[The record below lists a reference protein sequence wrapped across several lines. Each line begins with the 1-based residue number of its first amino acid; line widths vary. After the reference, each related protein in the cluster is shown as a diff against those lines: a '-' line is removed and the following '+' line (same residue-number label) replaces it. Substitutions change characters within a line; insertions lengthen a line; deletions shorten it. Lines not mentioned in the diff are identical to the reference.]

1 MNGLFPVRRAS
12 LTLLFALSFALPLQA
27 ADDVQALLATI
38 KAVGREGAGNPAAA
52 KAWQALTH
60 LGPDA
65 LPAIL
70 AGFDDD
76 NPVGTN
82 WLRAATDDIGERS
95 LREKK
100 PLPAAA
106 LEKFLLDMK
115 NSAAGRQAA
124 YKWFA
129 RADPKAPAR
138 LLPGFLHDRSPEL
151 RRDAPG
157 NARNCKWMFVPAVG
171 SAFILHRRKE
181 LNGASSCAQKV
192 GSEGTST
199 FRIIVAWP
207 SMLIEAATKHWRS
220 SWPKRSLCF

>member
-1 MNGLFPVRRAS
+1 MESLLLRRRTF
-12 LTLLFALSFALPLQA
+12 LTLLLFLLLATPLRA
-27 ADDVQALLATI
+27 ADDVPALVATI
-38 KAVGREGAGNPAAA
+38 KAVGKEGAGNPAAA

-76 NPVGTN
+76 NPVATN

-115 NSAAGRQAA
+115 NSAACRQAA
-124 YKWFA
+124 YKWLV
-129 RADPKAPAR
+129 RADPTAPAR

-151 RRDAPG
+151 RRDAVETRID
-157 NARNCKWMFVPAVG
+157 A
-171 SAFILHRRKE
+171 
-181 LNGASSCAQKV
+181 ASKA
-192 GSEGTST
+192 
-199 FRIIVAWP
+199 
-207 SMLIEAATKHWRS
+207 L
-220 SWPKRSLCF
+220 